1 MILINGASCRTW
13 ILPATPLCAERV
25 TLPMKA
31 STIDNWTWP
40 LIYGGILL
48 LLLGISTL
56 SADASLGWTMG
67 VIGSASAAVG
77 VFTIY
82 LRSRIED

>member
-1 MILINGASCRTW
+1 MHAP
-13 ILPATPLCAERV
+13 LPTV
-25 TLPMKA
+25 KA
-31 STIDNWTWP
+31 STIDKFTWP

-56 SADASLGWTMG
+56 SADASLGWTIVTVG
-67 VIGSASAAVG
+67 TLLAVIG

-82 LRSRIED
+82 LRSRIGSGSVSRPKCNDG

>member
-1 MILINGASCRTW
+1 
-13 ILPATPLCAERV
+13 
-25 TLPMKA
+25 MKA
-31 STIDNWTWP
+31 STIDKFTWP

-56 SADASLGWTMG
+56 SADAPLGWG
-67 VIGSASAAVG
+67 IVVVGSLLALIG

-82 LRSRIED
+82 LRSRIKD